1 VRTNKVKIATSLT
14 ISLSILGLISS
25 NIGLLQLALP
35 TAVYA
40 QGTEQLQVKTK
51 KRVAVLDFEFAST
64 GLTGSGFSLFG
75 AGGPAKGISDLITNS
90 LVKNGTYIV
99 IERSRI
105 QEVLKEQNLGASG
118 RIEATTAAQIGRAL
132 GADIL
137 IIGTVNR
144 FNLESNTS
152 GTNVFGFGSTNTK
165 NVAEVKLAV
174 RMVGTTTGEII
185 VAADGAGT
193 EEQNDST
200 TIIGGLG
207 GSASATNNTDKL
219 LSSASEKAVEQ
230 VVTQLAAASAT
241 VAALPSVLPNV
252 TAVVADVSGK
262 SLTLNKGGRDGFK
275 PGMIVFIERI
285 VKEIKDPSTG
295 KVLRMQTSRIGRV
308 QLTEVDGAS
317 AVGKV
322 LTGKGFKVGDIA
334 KPAEN

>member
-1 VRTNKVKIATSLT
+1 MRVASGLT
-14 ISLSILGLISS
+14 ISLAI
-25 NIGLLQLALP
+25 IGLLATEAGLLVGALP
-35 TAVYA
+35 PAIYA

-64 GLTGSGFSLFG
+64 GLTGGGFSLFG

-90 LVKNGTYIV
+90 LVRNGTYIV

-105 QEVLKEQNLGASG
+105 QEILKEQNLGASG

-137 IIGTVNR
+137 IIGSVNR

-152 GTNVFGFGSTNTK
+152 GGSVFGIGSATTK
-165 NVAEVKLAV
+165 NVAEVKLAA

-193 EEQNDST
+193 EEQNDSAVVVR
-200 TIIGGLG
+200 GF
-207 GSASATNNTDKL
+207 GSTGSATNNTDKL

-230 VVTQLAAASAT
+230 VVAQLAAASAT
-241 VAALPSVLPNV
+241 VAALPSVLPNI

-262 SLTLNKGGRDGFK
+262 SLTLNKGGKDGFK
-275 PGMIVFIERI
+275 PGMIVSIER
-285 VKEIKDPSTG
+285 VTKEIKDPATG
-295 KVLRMQTSRIGRV
+295 QILRRQTSQIGRV
-308 QLTEVDGAS
+308 QLTEVDGGS

-322 LTGKGFKVGDIA
+322 LSGKGFKVGDIA
-334 KPAEN
+334 KPTE